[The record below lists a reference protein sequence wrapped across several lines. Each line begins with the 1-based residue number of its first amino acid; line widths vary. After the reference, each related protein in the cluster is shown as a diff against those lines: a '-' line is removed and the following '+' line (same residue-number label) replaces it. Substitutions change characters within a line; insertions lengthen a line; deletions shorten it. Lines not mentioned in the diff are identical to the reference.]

1 MRYKFANGKA
11 IIILDAGDKVIK
23 SLREFAE
30 KENIFGFFF
39 GLGAVKNPIIAYY
52 DLSKREYVKKQ
63 FFGEFEVTSLVGNI
77 TQDAEGNV
85 IVHAHI
91 NLADNSLN
99 CWGGHLIEAEVS
111 VTLEIIAIIHEKIIR
126 KTDDRFKL
134 KLISI

>member
-1 MRYKFANGKA
+1 MRYKFVNGKA

-23 SLREFAE
+23 SLQEFAK

-52 DLSKREYVKKQ
+52 DLSRKEYIKKQ
-63 FFGEFEVTSLVGNI
+63 FFGEFEVTSIMGNI
-77 TQDAEGNV
+77 TQDTEGNV

-91 NLADNSLN
+91 NLADNSMN

-111 VTLEIIAIIHEKIIR
+111 VTLEIIVITHEKISR
-126 KTDDRFKL
+126 KLDDRFKL